1 MYTYVCILYVYII
14 YNRNTLERTTL
25 KRTTLKRTTLKRTT
39 LEIHNV
45 YNQYTIY
52 IICKVLAPKPLI
64 QLKHAV
70 ALSFTP
76 CLPTN
81 CRKVTLLKQSE
92 EIHGY
97 EETIKKLIFSRQF

>member
-14 YNRNTLERTTL
+14 YKRTTL
-25 KRTTLKRTTLKRTT
+25 ERTTLKRTTLKRTT

-70 ALSFTP
+70 ALSF
-76 CLPTN
+76 
-81 CRKVTLLKQSE
+81 
-92 EIHGY
+92 
-97 EETIKKLIFSRQF
+97 

>member
-14 YNRNTLERTTL
+14 YKRTTL
-25 KRTTLKRTTLKRTT
+25 ERTTLKRTTLKRTT

-70 ALSFTP
+70 ALSFLGRP
-76 CLPTN
+76 SILSGGIIEGVLQGAP
-81 CRKVTLLKQSE
+81 LKFPVLMYS
-92 EIHGY
+92 
-97 EETIKKLIFSRQF
+97 

>member
-14 YNRNTLERTTL
+14 YKRTTL
-25 KRTTLKRTTLKRTT
+25 ERTTLKRTTLKRTT

-52 IICKVLAPKPLI
+52 IICKVLALKPLI

-70 ALSFTP
+70 ALSFFSIFRFSTLELVEIDP
-76 CLPTN
+76 NAAADPTQA
-81 CRKVTLLKQSE
+81 R
-92 EIHGY
+92 
-97 EETIKKLIFSRQF
+97 SRALVFTKSCVSSR